1 MSTQSL
7 PQPAEPSQPSNP
19 SKLANPAQVA
29 DLAWWQRSVIYQLW
43 LRSYCDSNGDG
54 SGDLAGLLRKLD
66 YIQWLGV
73 DAIWL
78 SPIYPSPMLESG
90 YDITD
95 FTGINALF
103 GSLDDFDRLLAE
115 AHRRDLKV
123 IIDFV
128 PNHTSDA
135 HPWFQES
142 RASRDNPRRDWYLW
156 CDPRP
161 DGSPPNN
168 WVGCFGGS
176 AWTFDRETEQYYYH
190 AFLPQQPDLNLRNP
204 AVQGAICDAMRFW
217 LARGVDGF
225 RMDAVWHMIKDDQL
239 RDNPI
244 NEQFTPLLP
253 PDNVV
258 HPVYTRD
265 RPEVHDVI
273 AMMRRVV
280 DEFDA
285 RMIGGELYV
294 GLDTMMQYYGTPEK
308 PELHMPF
315 NLQLSVI
322 AWDEKTIPDYVQA
335 YLAAM
340 PSHGWPNWA
349 LGTHDAS
356 RILSRAGIGQAR
368 LGAMLLLTLRGTPTV
383 YYGDEIGMHD
393 VDIPRDKISDLR
405 EILVPYL
412 GLGRDPARTPMQWD
426 GQPHAGFTTG
436 TPWLPLAGDH
446 ERVNVNVQTDDP
458 RGMMAL
464 YRRLLALRRAS
475 PALIA
480 GSFQVVLRDGPVL
493 VYRRDTADQHLL
505 VALNFSAEP
514 RTVSLVARAPGGR
527 LLLSTHL
534 DRADESTG
542 DRLALRGD
550 EGLLIAL

>member
-1 MSTQSL
+1 MAEQETTQQSEL
-7 PQPAEPSQPSNP
+7 P
-19 SKLANPAQVA
+19 
-29 DLAWWQRSVIYQLW
+29 WWQRGVIYQLW
-43 LRSYCDSNGDG
+43 LRSFHDTDGDGNGD
-54 SGDLAGLLRKLD
+54 LNGLIAKLD
-66 YIQWLGV
+66 YLAWLGV
-73 DAIWL
+73 DILWL
-78 SPIYPSPMLESG
+78 SPVYPSPMIESG

-95 FTGINALF
+95 YTGINELF
-103 GSLDDFDRLLAE
+103 GSLEDFDRLIAE
-115 AHRRDLKV
+115 AHRRNLKL
-123 IIDFV
+123 ILDFV

-142 RASRDNPRRDWYLW
+142 RASRENPRRSWYLW
-156 CDPRP
+156 HDPRP

-176 AWTFDRETEQYYYH
+176 AWTFDKETGQYYYH
-190 AFLPQQPDLNLRNP
+190 AFLPQQPDLDLRNP

-225 RMDAVWHMIKDDQL
+225 RMDAIWHVIKDDQL

-244 NEQFTPLLP
+244 NERYTPDLP

-258 HPVYTRD
+258 HPEFTRD
-265 RPEVHDVI
+265 RPEAHDII

-280 DEFDA
+280 DEYDA

-294 GLDTMMQYYGTPEK
+294 GVDTMMQYFGSPER

-322 AWDEKTIPDYVQA
+322 PWDGQTIPDYIQSYYTA
-335 YLAAM
+335 LPPHA
-340 PSHGWPNWA
+340 WPNWA

-356 RILSRAGIGQAR
+356 RIATRAGAGQAR

-393 VDIPRDKISDLR
+393 VDIPRDRIEDLR

-426 GQPHAGFTTG
+426 GQPGAGFTSG
-436 TPWLPLAGDH
+436 KPWLPIAGDY
-446 ERVNVNVQTDDP
+446 ERINVNVQTEDP
-458 RGMMAL
+458 CGMMTL
-464 YRRLLALRRAS
+464 YRRLLALRRSS
-475 PALIA
+475 PALLA
-480 GSFQVVLRDGPVL
+480 GSFQAVLRDGAVF
-493 VYRRDTADQHLL
+493 VYRRDIEGQHML
-505 VALNFSAEP
+505 VALNFDAEQ
-514 RTVSLVARAPGGR
+514 RTVDLGGIVAGGR

-534 DRADESTG
+534 DRDEQEVG
-542 DRLALRGD
+542 GQLELRGD
-550 EGLLIAL
+550 EGVVIAL

>member
-1 MSTQSL
+1 MADQTPEQPPDL
-7 PQPAEPSQPSNP
+7 P
-19 SKLANPAQVA
+19 
-29 DLAWWQRSVIYQLW
+29 WWQRGVIYQLW
-43 LRSYCDSNGDG
+43 LRSFHDTNGDG
-54 SGDLAGLLRKLD
+54 NGDLNGLIAKLD
-66 YIQWLGV
+66 YLAWLGV
-73 DAIWL
+73 DILWL
-78 SPIYPSPMLESG
+78 SPFYPSPMIESG

-95 FTGINALF
+95 YTGVNELF

-123 IIDFV
+123 ILDFV

-142 RASRDNPRRDWYLW
+142 RASRESPRRSWYLW
-156 CDPRP
+156 SDPRP

-176 AWTFDRETEQYYYH
+176 AWTFDKATGQYYYH

-204 AVQGAICDAMRFW
+204 EVQGAVCDAMRFW

-225 RMDAVWHMIKDDQL
+225 RMDAVWHIIKDDQL
-239 RDNPI
+239 RDNPV
-244 NEQFTPLLP
+244 NEHFTPDLP

-258 HPVYTRD
+258 HAEFTRD
-265 RPEVHDVI
+265 RPEAHDVI

-280 DEFDA
+280 DEYDQ
-285 RMIGGELYV
+285 RVIGGELYV
-294 GLDTMMQYYGTPEK
+294 GLDTMMRYYGSPEQ
-308 PELHMPF
+308 PELHLPF

-322 AWDEKTIPDYVQA
+322 PWDGQTIPDYVHA
-335 YLAAM
+335 YYGAL
-340 PSHGWPNWA
+340 PPGGWPNWA

-356 RILSRAGIGQAR
+356 RIVSRAGPGQAR
-368 LGAMLLLTLRGTPTV
+368 VGAMLLLTLRGTPTV

-393 VDIPRDKISDLR
+393 VDIPRDNIKDLR

-426 GQPHAGFTTG
+426 GQPGAGFTSG
-436 TPWLPLAGDH
+436 KPWLPLADDY
-446 ERVNVNVQTDDP
+446 ERVNVNVQTEDP
-458 RGMMAL
+458 GGMLAL

-480 GSFQVVLRDGPVL
+480 GGLQTVLRDGDVF

-505 VALNFSAEP
+505 VALNFGAEP
-514 RTVSLVARAPGGR
+514 RTVELGGVIAGGK
-527 LLLSTHL
+527 LALSTHL
-534 DRADESTG
+534 DRQDQEVG
-542 DRLALRGD
+542 GQLELRGD
-550 EGLLIAL
+550 EGVVIAL

>member
-1 MSTQSL
+1 MAEQGTTQQSEL
-7 PQPAEPSQPSNP
+7 T
-19 SKLANPAQVA
+19 
-29 DLAWWQRSVIYQLW
+29 WWQRGVIYQLW
-43 LRSYCDSNGDG
+43 LRSFYDTDGDGNGD
-54 SGDLAGLLRKLD
+54 LNGLIAKLD
-66 YIQWLGV
+66 YLAWLGV
-73 DAIWL
+73 DILWL
-78 SPIYPSPMLESG
+78 SPVYPSPMLESG
-90 YDITD
+90 YDIAD
-95 FTGINALF
+95 YTGVNELF
-103 GSLDDFDRLLAE
+103 GSLEDFDRLIAE
-115 AHRRDLKV
+115 AHRRNLRV
-123 IIDFV
+123 ILDFV

-142 RASRDNPRRDWYLW
+142 RASRESPRRSWYLW

-168 WVGCFGGS
+168 WVGCFGGN
-176 AWTFDRETEQYYYH
+176 AWTFDKETGQYYYH

-204 AVQGAICDAMRFW
+204 EVQGAICDAMRFW

-225 RMDAVWHMIKDDQL
+225 RMDAVWHVIKDAEL

-244 NEQFTPLLP
+244 NEHYTPDLP

-258 HPVYTRD
+258 HSEFTRD
-265 RPEVHDVI
+265 RPEVHEII

-280 DEFDA
+280 DEYDA

-294 GLDTMMQYYGTPEK
+294 GLDTMMQYFGSPEL

-322 AWDEKTIPDYVQA
+322 SWDEQTIPDYIHA
-335 YLAAM
+335 YYGALPPHA
-340 PSHGWPNWA
+340 WPNWA

-356 RILSRAGIGQAR
+356 RIATRAGAGQAR

-393 VDIPRDKISDLR
+393 VDIPRDKIEDLR

-426 GQPHAGFTTG
+426 AQPSAGFTSG
-436 TPWLPLAGDH
+436 KPWLPIAGDY
-446 ERVNVNVQTDDP
+446 ERINVNVQTEDP
-458 RGMMAL
+458 CGMMTL
-464 YRRLLALRRAS
+464 YRRLLALRRSS
-475 PALIA
+475 PALVA
-480 GSFQVVLRDGPVL
+480 GGFQTVLRDGAVF
-493 VYRRDTADQHLL
+493 VYRRDAGDQHLL
-505 VALNFSAEP
+505 VALNFGAEP
-514 RTVSLVARAPGGR
+514 TTVDLGGIVDGGR

-534 DRADESTG
+534 DRDQQEVG
-542 DRLALRGD
+542 GQLELRGD
-550 EGLLIAL
+550 EGVVIAL